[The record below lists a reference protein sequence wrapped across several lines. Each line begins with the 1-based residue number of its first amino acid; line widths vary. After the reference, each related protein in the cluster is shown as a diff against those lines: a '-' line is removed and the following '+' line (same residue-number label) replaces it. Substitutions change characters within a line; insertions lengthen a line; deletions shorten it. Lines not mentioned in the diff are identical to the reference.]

1 MTYLKNVIGIESL
14 VIKWC
19 PGELS
24 LRILPPLFSVVLKI
38 IPLLSFCLLPLSYMD
53 FSIPSPKQHLGG
65 NPAEWGGGRWGES
78 QPAAKKCSFP
88 TLERSPSPNNNFRV
102 ITQCKLHL

>member
-53 FSIPSPKQHLGG
+53 FSIPSPKHSIWGETLQNG
-65 NPAEWGGGRWGES
+65 EGGGGEN
-78 QPAAKKCSFP
+78 
-88 TLERSPSPNNNFRV
+88 PNQQQKDAHF
-102 ITQCKLHL
+102 QH